1 MTHTDILYE
10 KKDGIAWITINID
23 SEQRAGVAHFAHTAL
38 ALYYQTDEALEGRN
52 AFVEKRPVNF
62 AKFRA

>member
-10 KKDGIAWITINID
+10 KGPID
-23 SEQRAGVAHFAHTAL
+23 SEQRAGVAQLAHTAL
-38 ALYYQTDEALEGRN
+38 TPYSQTDEALEGRN

>member
-1 MTHTDILYE
+1 MTYTDILYE

-23 SEQRAGVAHFAHTAL
+23 SEQRAGVAPFAHTAL
-38 ALYYQTDEALEGRN
+38 TLYYQTDEALEGGN